1 MACTKR
7 NPEPPCGEGYIEK
20 ATKKGELCCYKDTKK
35 TSPKTKKESPKTK
48 KCTSRNPEPPCKEG
62 YMEKETKNGDLC
74 CYKGIK
80 KESPKTKKG
89 SEKKSDKMSPKI
101 RNSLIDN
108 ERYNTRK
115 GIYDDIKECEKE
127 QEMGYMVTNFKY
139 TNPRVKFDHL
149 YFHAGDWSDIEKYG
163 LLHLR
168 IEELG
173 KNNLKMLNLDHD
185 IYNNYNYESIYNTFN
200 YLFYYMK
207 KGIYVSIRNN
217 KLKFLPFSNANYRN
231 PNFARLYLD
240 DEDKK
245 LLNELKRE
253 VQERRGKNK
262 EKIKSLYERLNKK
275 LNEFEKKTSQK
286 REFEKDRQRWISN
299 NCNIRNFGQ
308 GNVEGDINHNIYRDL
323 LEETCK
329 HIKVND
335 CDFFMNVR
343 DFPLLHKKYLEPY
356 DELFDDVHERAYI
369 PRIYQTNMCPILSNS
384 KNENYAD
391 LMMVNAD
398 DWSRVSNKYYMNWKD
413 GCNKKTEIFMK
424 MKLKDK
430 INKVIFRGSAT
441 GCGQKI
447 ETNMRLKAAELGE
460 KYPEIFD
467 IGITDWNAR
476 PKKSKNNPVNIIDS
490 TKFSF
495 SVKSKIVD
503 EEKFRY
509 KYILHIDGHVSAY
522 RLGGELNSG
531 SVILKVESKN
541 IQWISYLLEPYK
553 HYVPIKEDLSDLL
566 EKYEWCE
573 TNEKECEKIII
584 NAKLVYKKYLSK
596 EGILSYTGSLIN
608 NLSSL
613 RSKDDFL
620 RKEIS
625 EKSIAIISIFRDDKN
640 NSREN
645 QRLNFI
651 EIMNGL
657 FKGYNYKIYII
668 EQSDD
673 RNKFNIGKL
682 KNIGFEIANKEKKYD
697 HYIFTDIDMIPDTK
711 LMKYY
716 LMTPPDSSPIS
727 LAIDGTRYHTRQD
740 FYRNREKNYKPFFGG
755 VCSFTEEQFIK
766 VNGYPNNIY
775 GWGGE
780 DDELEYRINLNGL
793 SIGYPKDGSVLDI
806 EEVDNKQILDKKI
819 KVQNILGSD
828 EKEKMRWEKINNYD
842 KLWNENGVNNLFY
855 TDGTVTNINKNT
867 KQIIVNLDKEVD
879 EELFEEWFPKEK
891 LSDEEVKKYKEKIK
905 SINWRINII

>member
-1 MACTKR
+1 M
-7 NPEPPCGEGYIEK
+7 EK
-20 ATKKGELCCYKDTKK
+20 TTKKGELCCYKETKK
-35 TSPKTKKESPKTK
+35 KAIKESPKTK
-48 KCTSRNPEPPCKEG
+48 KCTGRNPEPPCKEG
-62 YMEKETKNGDLC
+62 YMEKTTNKGELC
-74 CYKGIK
+74 CYKGI
-80 KESPKTKKG
+80 TKK
-89 SEKKSDKMSPKI
+89 SEKKSDKMITKVI
-101 RNSLIDN
+101 DIENSLIDN
-108 ERYNTRK
+108 ERYNIRK
-115 GIYDDIKECEKE
+115 GIYNNENECRKDK
-127 QEMGYMVTNFKY
+127 EMGYMVTNFKY
-139 TNPRVKFDHL
+139 TNPKVRFDHL
-149 YFHAGDWSDIEKYG
+149 YYHAGDWSDIEKYG

-168 IEELG
+168 IYEIG
-173 KNNLKMLNLDHD
+173 KNNLKMLKLDHN
-185 IYNNYNYESIYNTFN
+185 IYDNYNYESIYNTFN
-200 YLFYYMK
+200 YLFNYMK

-240 DEDKK
+240 NKDKK
-245 LLNELKRE
+245 LLNELKEE
-253 VQERRGKNK
+253 VQHRRGKNK
-262 EKIKSLYERLNKK
+262 EKIKEIYEKLNKK
-275 LNEFEKKTSQK
+275 LSEFEKRTNQK

-329 HIKVND
+329 TIKVND

-343 DFPLLHKKYLEPY
+343 DFPLLHKRYLEPY
-356 DELFDDVHERAYI
+356 NELFDDIHERAVI
-369 PRIYQTNMCPILSNS
+369 PRMYQTKMCPILSNS
-384 KNENYAD
+384 KNEDYGD
-391 LMMVNAD
+391 ILMVNAD
-398 DWSRVSNKYYMNWKD
+398 DWSRVSKKYYMDWKD
-413 GCNKKTEIFMK
+413 GCKKKTDILMK
-424 MKLKDK
+424 IKFKDK

-441 GCGQKI
+441 GCGQTI
-447 ETNMRLKAAELGE
+447 ETNMRLKAAEIG
-460 KYPEIFD
+460 KNYPEIFD

-476 PKKSKNNPVNIIDS
+476 PKKSKNKPVDIIDS
-490 TKFSF
+490 RNFSF
-495 SVKSKIVD
+495 SLKEKIVD
-503 EEKFRY
+503 EEKFKY

-541 IQWISYLLEPYK
+541 IQWISHLLEAYI
-553 HYVPIKEDLSDLL
+553 HYVPIKKDLSDLV

-573 TNEKECEKIII
+573 NNEKACEKII
-584 NAKLVYKKYLSK
+584 NNSKLIYKKFLSK
-596 EGILSYTGSLIN
+596 DGILSYTGTLIN
-608 NLSSL
+608 KLSSL
-613 RSKDDFL
+613 QAKEGL
-620 RKEIS
+620 IRKEVS
-625 EKSIAIISIFRDDKN
+625 VKSIAIISIFRDDKN
-640 NSREN
+640 NTREN

-668 EQSDD
+668 EQSED

-682 KNIGFEIANKEKKYD
+682 KNIGFELANKDKKYD
-697 HYIFTDIDMIPDTK
+697 HYIFTDIDMIPDTT

-716 LMTPPDSSPIS
+716 LMTPPKESPIS
-727 LAIDGTRYHTRQD
+727 LAIDGTRYH
-740 FYRNREKNYKPFFGG
+740 NRIDYYKNKNKNYKPFFGG

-806 EEVDNKQILDKKI
+806 EEVDNKQILDEKI
-819 KVQNILGSD
+819 KVKNVLGSD

-842 KLWNENGVNNLFY
+842 TLWNENGVNNLIY
-855 TDGTVTNINKNT
+855 KEEQVSNINKNT
-867 KQIIVNLDKEVD
+867 KQILVNLYKEVD

-891 LSDEEVKKYKEKIK
+891 LSNDEIKKYKEKIK